1 MFVLGV
7 VMDKRQRRIQQ
18 LWVELEW
25 RRCASDEEYFVNT
38 YVWVPSEQDPRGR
51 ARFTLF
57 DYQSELLQLTKKQR
71 FVVALK
77 ARQIG
82 FTTLGMAHALWLAL
96 FRPGANILI
105 VSETQ
110 KSSNKNL
117 AQARL
122 AYQFLPDWM
131 KVRAPSI
138 KNDSSNG
145 ISFETVDGMVSY
157 LKASPATN
165 GVFAGETASFVLWDE
180 AALVEP
186 SSLQEDV
193 LRTLL
198 PTTDAGGSMMIISTA
213 RGAYNRFAKT
223 YRLAKLNESQFIPFF
238 KPWSVSP
245 FMRCDKNCDWCSG
258 TETERPPCRT
268 RYDGKRREFADQPW
282 RFFQEYPSNDEEAF
296 RESGRPR
303 FVGLP
308 TEDTLENFSFRG
320 DLAWR
325 DDKTIVFEPDPN
337 GPLHLTTM
345 EPDPNGFYVVGAD
358 PSQGVG
364 RDYATA
370 HVVTLDEF
378 GYPEIIGFY
387 RSNTVQPP
395 EFAASLDRLGRF
407 FAGKHWAALMA
418 VEDQGGQ
425 GALAV
430 NELHRHLDYPNPYV
444 HQQTG
449 VKRSRAARMFA
460 FPMTV
465 DRRRAVIDRLAKYL
479 TVTDGEILL
488 SGLYPELRV
497 ELGQFVAQETASG
510 TVRYAADVGCHDDLV
525 MSLAISIW
533 VLIEEFEESSPVTA
547 SKEKVI
553 WGGQSTLNL
562 SKYYEERDKA
572 IAEFEENKHQAVQ
585 AITMNSEQL
594 QIPRGYSGRV

>member
-1 MFVLGV
+1 
-7 VMDKRQRRIQQ
+7 MDKRERRIQEM
-18 LWVELEW
+18 WVELEW
-25 RRCASDEEYFVNT
+25 RRCAKDESYFINT

-51 ARFTLF
+51 TRFNLF
-57 DYQSELLQLTKKQR
+57 DYQSELLKLTKTRR
-71 FVVALK
+71 FVIALK

-122 AYQFLPDWM
+122 AYQFLPEWM
-131 KVRAPSI
+131 KARGPKI

-145 ISFETVDGMVSY
+145 ISFETSEGMLSY

-186 SSLQEDV
+186 ASLQEDV

-198 PTTDAGGSMMIISTA
+198 PTTDAGGSMMIVSTA

-223 YRLAKLNESQFIPFF
+223 YRLAKLQDSQFVAFF
-238 KPWSVSP
+238 KPWTVSP
-245 FMRCDKNCDWCSG
+245 FMRCDKDCGWCG
-258 TETERPPCRT
+258 GAEGLKTPCNT

-282 RFFQEYPSNDEEAF
+282 RFYQEYPSDDEEAF

-308 TEDTLENFSFRG
+308 SEDSLEEFPFRG
-320 DLAWR
+320 DLVWFN
-325 DDKTIVFEPDPN
+325 DGTIAFEHDMS
-337 GPLHLTTM
+337 GPLRLAVP
-345 EPDPNGFYVVGAD
+345 EADKDAFYVIGAD

-364 RDYATA
+364 RDYASA
-370 HVVTLDEF
+370 HILSMDDSGNPEVV
-378 GYPEIIGFY
+378 GYY
-387 RSNTVQPP
+387 HSNTVQPP
-395 EFAASLDRLGRF
+395 EFAAALDRMGRYF
-407 FAGKHWAALMA
+407 SGRQWAALLA

-425 GALAV
+425 GALPI
-430 NELHRHLDYPNPYV
+430 NELHRHLDYPNPYM
-444 HQQTG
+444 HQTSG
-449 VKRSRAARMFA
+449 AKRSRGVRMFA

-465 DRRRAVIDRLAKYL
+465 DRRRAVIDRLAKYV
-479 TVTDGEILL
+479 TVTDGEMLL
-488 SGLYPELRV
+488 QGLYPSLRV

-510 TVRYAADVGCHDDLV
+510 TIRYAADVGCHDDLV
-525 MSLAISIW
+525 MSLAISVW
-533 VLIEEFEESSPVTA
+533 VLVEEYEKASPSAATVEEFT
-547 SKEKVI
+547 
-553 WGGQSTLNL
+553 WGKPATLNL
-562 SKYYEERDKA
+562 KKFYEARDEYL
-572 IAEFEENKHQAVQ
+572 AEVEENQRQANQ
-585 AITMNSEQL
+585 IISLNSEQL
-594 QIPRGYSGRV
+594 QLPRGYHGRV

>member
-1 MFVLGV
+1 
-7 VMDKRQRRIQQ
+7 MDKRQRRIQQ

-25 RRCASDEEYFVNT
+25 RRCAQDETYFINT

-51 ARFTLF
+51 TRFTLF
-57 DYQSELLQLTKKQR
+57 DYQQELLNLTKSQR
-71 FVVALK
+71 FVIALK

-131 KVRAPSI
+131 KDRAPKI

-165 GVFAGETASFVLWDE
+165 GVFAGETATFVLWDE

-186 SSLQEDV
+186 ASLQEDV

-198 PTTDAGGSMMIISTA
+198 PTTDAGGSMMIVSTA

-223 YRLAKLNESQFIPFF
+223 YRFAKMGESQFVAFF

-245 FMRCDKNCDWCSG
+245 FMRCNKDCGWCGG
-258 TETERPPCRT
+258 TEGERVPCRT

-282 RFFQEYPSNDEEAF
+282 RFFQEYPANDEEAF

-308 TEDTLENFSFRG
+308 TEDTLESFPFRG
-320 DLAWR
+320 DLVWR
-325 DDKTIVFEPDPN
+325 DDKTIEFEPDPN
-337 GPLHLTTM
+337 GPLHLTTL
-345 EPDPNGFYVVGAD
+345 EPDKEGFYVIGAD

-364 RDYATA
+364 RDFATA
-370 HVVTLDEF
+370 HVTTLDE
-378 GYPEIIGFY
+378 GGRPEILAYY

-407 FAGKHWAALMA
+407 FAGRQWAALMA

-425 GALAV
+425 GALPI
-430 NELHRHLDYPNPYV
+430 NELHRHLDYPNPYM

-449 VKRSRAARMFA
+449 AKRSKASRMFA

-465 DRRRAVIDRLAKYL
+465 DRRRAVIDRLAHYL
-479 TVTDGEILL
+479 AVNDGEILL

-497 ELGQFVAQETASG
+497 ELSQFVAQETASG
-510 TVRYAADVGCHDDLV
+510 TIRYAADVGCHDDLV

-533 VLIEEFEESSPVTA
+533 VLVEEYEKSSPVA
-547 SKEKVI
+547 ADVGRVK
-553 WGGQSTLNL
+553 WGQPSTLNL
-562 SKYYEERDKA
+562 AKYYEARDKA
-572 IAEFEENKHQAVQ
+572 IAEFDEKQMQVAQ
-585 AITMNSEQL
+585 IITMNSEQL
-594 QIPRGYSGRV
+594 QVPRGYSGRV

>member
-1 MFVLGV
+1 VGV
-7 VMDKRQRRIQQ
+7 TVDKRQRRIQQ

-25 RRCASDEEYFVNT
+25 RRCAQDESYFINT

-51 ARFTLF
+51 TKFHLF
-57 DYQSELLQLTKKQR
+57 DYQNELLTLTKKQR
-71 FVVALK
+71 FVIALK

-82 FTTLGMAHALWLAL
+82 FTTLGMAHSLWLAL

-131 KVRAPSI
+131 KERAPKI

-145 ISFETVDGMVSY
+145 ISFETADGMVSY

-165 GVFAGETASFVLWDE
+165 GVFAGETATFVLWDE

-186 SSLQEDV
+186 ASLQEDV

-198 PTTDAGGSMMIISTA
+198 PTTDAGGSMMVVSTA

-223 YRLAKLNESQFIPFF
+223 YRIAKLNDSQFVAFF
-238 KPWSVSP
+238 KPWMVSP
-245 FMRCDKNCDWCSG
+245 FMRCSKDCGWCSG
-258 TETERPPCRT
+258 AEGEKAPCRT

-282 RFFQEYPSNDEEAF
+282 RFYQEYPSDDEEAF

-308 TEDTLENFSFRG
+308 TEDTLDEFPFRG
-320 DLAWR
+320 DLVWQ
-325 DDKTIVFEPDPN
+325 DDKTIGFEPDPN
-337 GPLHLTTM
+337 GPLRLATL
-345 EPDPNGFYVVGAD
+345 EPFKDGFYVIGAD

-370 HVVTLDEF
+370 HVMTLDE
-378 GYPEIIGFY
+378 GGRPDILAYY

-407 FAGKHWAALMA
+407 FAGRQWAALMA

-425 GALAV
+425 GSLPI
-430 NELHRHLDYPNPYV
+430 NELHRHLDYPNPYM
-444 HQQTG
+444 HQQVG
-449 VKRSRAARMFA
+449 AKRSKAARMFA

-479 TVTDGEILL
+479 AVRDGDILL
-488 SGLYPELRV
+488 QGLYPELRV
-497 ELGQFVAQETASG
+497 ELGQFVAQETANG
-510 TVRYAADVGCHDDLV
+510 NIRYSADVGCHDDLV
-525 MSLAISIW
+525 MSLAIALW
-533 VLIEEFEESSPVTA
+533 VLIEEYEKGSPSAALVEEFVWNRPA
-547 SKEKVI
+547 
-553 WGGQSTLNL
+553 TLNL
-562 SKYYEERDKA
+562 KKFYEARDEMM
-572 IAEFEENKHQAVQ
+572 AELEESQRQSAQ
-585 AITMNSEQL
+585 IITLNSEQL
-594 QIPRGYSGRV
+594 QIPRGYRGRI

>member
-1 MFVLGV
+1 MSATIMPVLS
-7 VMDKRQRRIQQ
+7 MDKRQKRLRQ

-25 RRCASDEEYFVNT
+25 RRCAADEEYFINN
-38 YVWVPSEQDPRGR
+38 YVWVPSEKDPRGR
-51 ARFTLF
+51 TRFHLF
-57 DYQSELLQLTKKQR
+57 DYQKDLLSLSKSQR
-71 FVVALK
+71 FVIALK

-82 FTTLGMAHALWLAL
+82 FTTLGMAHSLWLAL

-117 AQARL
+117 AQARM
-122 AYQFLPDWM
+122 AYQFLPEWM
-131 KVRAPSI
+131 KERGPKI

-145 ISFETVDGMVSY
+145 ISFETTEGMVSY

-165 GVFAGETASFVLWDE
+165 GVFAGETATFVLWDE

-186 SSLQEDV
+186 ASLQEDV

-198 PTTDAGGSMMIISTA
+198 PTTDAGGSMMVVSTA

-223 YRLAKLNESQFIPFF
+223 YRYAKQGSSQFVPFF
-238 KPWSVSP
+238 RPWSVSP
-245 FMRCDKNCDWCSG
+245 FMRCDKECGFCEGDG
-258 TETERPPCRT
+258 TPCRT

-282 RFFQEYPSNDEEAF
+282 RFFQEYPSDDEEAF

-308 TEDTLENFSFRG
+308 SEDTLEHFPYRG
-320 DLAWR
+320 NLVWA
-325 DDKTIVFEPDPN
+325 DDRTIAFEADDS
-337 GPLHLTTM
+337 GPLHLTTLD
-345 EPDPNGFYVVGAD
+345 PDPQGFYVVGAD

-370 HVVTLDEF
+370 HVMTLDED
-378 GYPEIIGFY
+378 GRPEIVGY
-387 RSNTVQPP
+387 YHSNTVQPP

-407 FAGKHWAALMA
+407 FSGRQWAALMA

-425 GALAV
+425 GSLPI
-430 NELHRHLDYPNPYV
+430 NELHRHLDYPNPYM

-449 VKRSRAARMFA
+449 AKRSRATRMFA

-479 TVTDGEILL
+479 ATQDGPMLL
-488 SGLYPELRV
+488 QNLYPMLRM
-497 ELGQFVAQETASG
+497 ELGQFVTQETANG
-510 TVRYAADVGCHDDLV
+510 NIRYAADVGCHDDLV
-525 MSLAISIW
+525 MSLAITLW
-533 VLIEEFEESSPVTA
+533 VLIEEYTKTSPVA
-547 SKEKVI
+547 AVEEEVVWKPSN
-553 WGGQSTLNL
+553 TLNL
-562 SKYYEERDKA
+562 SKVYEERDRKL
-572 IAEFEENKHQAVQ
+572 AEIEEQRTAS
-585 AITMNSEQL
+585 ISLLSMNSEMIQY
-594 QIPRGYSGRV
+594 PRGYRG